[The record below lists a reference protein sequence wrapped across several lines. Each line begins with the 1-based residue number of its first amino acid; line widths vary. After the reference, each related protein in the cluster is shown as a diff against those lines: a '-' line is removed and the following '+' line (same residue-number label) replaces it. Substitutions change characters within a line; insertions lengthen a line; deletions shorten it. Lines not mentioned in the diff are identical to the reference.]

1 MVETFLFAPYN
12 DGTDKEVVN
21 MLAENLALLRNIR
34 GMTQEEVAEV
44 IGISRQSYSK
54 WEQGETIP
62 DIEKCARL
70 AEFYGVSIDSLVHQ
84 DEEIGKT
91 RVAPAP
97 MGKHLWGTVAM
108 GAKGQIVIPKA
119 ARDTFRLSEGDRLVV
134 LGDEEQ
140 GIALIKAE
148 TFEERMQKALRAG
161 QKSNE

>member
-12 DGTDKEVVN
+12 DGIDKEVVN

-134 LGDEEQ
+134 LGDEKQ

-148 TFEERMQKALRAG
+148 VFEEQMQKALRAG

>member
-1 MVETFLFAPYN
+1 MVEAFLCVLYN

-70 AEFYGVSIDSLVHQ
+70 AEFYGVSIDALVHQ
-84 DEEIGKT
+84 DEEVGKA

-148 TFEERMQKALRAG
+148 VFEEQMQTALRVG

>member
-1 MVETFLFAPYN
+1 MVEAFLCVLYN

-21 MLAENLALLRNIR
+21 MLAENLALLRNLR
-34 GMTQEEVAEV
+34 GMTQEVAEV

-62 DIEKCARL
+62 DIEKCDRL
-70 AEFYGVSIDSLVHQ
+70 AKFYGVSIDALVHQ
-84 DEEIGKT
+84 DEEVGKA

-97 MGKHLWGTVAM
+97 VGKHLWGTVAM

-148 TFEERMQKALRAG
+148 VFEERMQEAMRAG

>member
-119 ARDTFRLSEGDRLVV
+119 ARDTFRLREGDRLVV

-148 TFEERMQKALRAG
+148 TFEERMQKALLAG

>member
-148 TFEERMQKALRAG
+148 AFEERMQRALRAG

>member
-119 ARDTFRLSEGDRLVV
+119 ARDTFRLREGDRLVV
-134 LGDEEQ
+134 LGDEDQ